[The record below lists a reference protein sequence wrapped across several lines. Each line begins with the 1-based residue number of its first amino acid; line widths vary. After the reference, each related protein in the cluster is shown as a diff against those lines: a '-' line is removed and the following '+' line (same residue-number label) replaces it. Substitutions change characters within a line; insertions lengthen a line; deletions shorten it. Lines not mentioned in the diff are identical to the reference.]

1 MTDGTQ
7 AMTDETL
14 IQRVRGAADSR
25 VAPRD
30 IEAYVGQ
37 KAMVNTTTGFPLEG
51 LRRVNVIPD
60 PDHPQQTLK
69 LDAAE
74 AVVYFGR
81 PVESDD
87 PKITGVQYRRDGSA
101 AVFFGIV
108 LPP

>member
-1 MTDGTQ
+1 MTDGKQ

-60 PDHPQQTLK
+60 PDHPEQTLK

-87 PKITGVQYRRDGSA
+87 PKIMGVQYRRDGSA